1 MGTGDF
7 YDKYCERTMNFAV
20 AIVSFYSNHCKYK
33 DETRIIG
40 KQLLRSG
47 TSVAANFRAV
57 TRGRSSAESY
67 AKLCIVIEETDE
79 TLFWLELLKKAALI
93 DVSQI
98 EQLITEVTEL
108 LKIFSTTRKN
118 WKR

>member
-1 MGTGDF
+1 
-7 YDKYCERTMNFAV
+7 MNFAV
-20 AIVSFYSNHCKYK
+20 AIVLFYSKHCKYK
-33 DETRIIG
+33 DETRITG

-79 TLFWLELLKKAALI
+79 TLFWLELLKKTELI
-93 DVSQI
+93 DILHI
-98 EQLITEVTEL
+98 EQLIMEATEL
-108 LKIFSTTRKN
+108 LKIFSVSRKN